1 VCAWMGSRLESALS
15 RHLESFR
22 NPSGINPL
30 DATTLLLALLHT
42 MWQEQLAQHRLLHD
56 EALSLEPAF
65 AA

>member
-1 VCAWMGSRLESALS
+1 M
-15 RHLESFR
+15 
-22 NPSGINPL
+22 
-30 DATTLLLALLHT
+30 TLLLALLHT